1 MPAGRPKIT
10 LDDLPENWKA
20 KALTYYESGAS
31 DVEIRVHCLGG
42 ICHETWERLLAE
54 EPKFSEAIKMGRD
67 MSKAWWESNG
77 RLNLQNKDFSS
88 TLWYMNMKN
97 RFGWADKQQTEL
109 TGKDGK
115 DLNWTIKVVE

>member
-10 LDDLPENWKA
+10 LDDLPEDWRGRTL
-20 KALTYYESGAS
+20 ALYEQGGS
-31 DVEIRVHCLGG
+31 DIEVRVQCLNG
-42 ICHETWERLLAE
+42 IAFETWERLLDE
-54 EPKFSEAIKMGRD
+54 EQEFFETIKKGRE
-67 MSKAWWESNG
+67 MSQAWWQSQG
-77 RLNLQNKDFSS
+77 RINLKDKEFSS

>member
-1 MPAGRPKIT
+1 MTTGRPKIT

-20 KALTYYESGAS
+20 QALTYYTAGAS
-31 DVEIRVHCLGG
+31 DVEIRTQCLGC
-42 ICHETWERLLAE
+42 IAFETWERLLNE
-54 EPKFSEAIKMGRD
+54 EPEFFETIKKGREL
-67 MSKAWWESNG
+67 SRAWWESNG
-77 RLNLQNKDFSS
+77 RLNLENKDFSS

-109 TGKDGK
+109 TGANGK

>member
-1 MPAGRPKIT
+1 MTSGRPKIK
-10 LDDLPENWKA
+10 LDDLPDGWAE
-20 KALTYYESGAS
+20 KALTLYEVGAS
-31 DVEIRVHCLGG
+31 DVEIRTRCLGG

-54 EPKFSEAIKMGRD
+54 EPIFSETIKRGRD
-67 MSKAWWESNG
+67 LSRTWWEAGG
-77 RLNLQNKDFSS
+77 RLNLENKDFNP

-109 TGKDGK
+109 TGANGK

>member
-10 LDDLPENWKA
+10 LGDLPEEWKA
-20 KALTYYESGAS
+20 KALTYYASGAS
-31 DVEIRVHCLGG
+31 DTEIRVNCLNG

-54 EPKFSEAIKMGRD
+54 EPEFSEAIKMGRD
-67 MSKAWWESNG
+67 MSRAWWESNG
-77 RLNLQNKDFSS
+77 RLNLENKDFSS

-115 DLNWTIKVVE
+115 DLNWTIKVIE